1 MMLLHLLVATVLA
14 IQAAAPAPVQQGTP
28 AQPDTNAYVVGA
40 TDVLTIR
47 VFDEPTLGCEC
58 TVDADGSITFPLV
71 GRVEVGGKTLRET
84 ETILTTLLRKGYVLR
99 AQVSVEM
106 KSYRSRS
113 IFVLGEVRTPGK
125 YSIGDQVTLLEV
137 IANAGSLTSTAGN
150 TIIVQRQKDPR
161 APVTGPA
168 LPTENTGVEIMRISY
183 EDLREGRLRSNIVL
197 QDGDT
202 LFIPEAERF
211 FVTGFVRTPGVYV
224 LKQNMTV
231 QQAIAQAGGLT
242 ERGTFRRLKILRKDK
257 DGREI
262 EMDAK
267 TTDIVRP
274 NDTIKVSQRLI

>member
-1 MMLLHLLVATVLA
+1 MLLHLLIATVLV
-14 IQAAAPAPVQQGTP
+14 IQAAAPKPAPP
-28 AQPDTNAYVVGA
+28 APPDSNAYVVGA

-47 VFDEPTLGCEC
+47 VFDEPSLGCEC
-58 TVDADGSITFPLV
+58 TVDTDGSITFPLV
-71 GRVEVGGKTLRET
+71 GRVEGGGKTLREA
-84 ETILTTLLRKGYVLR
+84 ETILTTLLRKDYVRR
-99 AQVSVEM
+99 AQVSVEV

-137 IANAGSLTSTAGN
+137 IANAGSLTPTAGN
-150 TIIVQRQKDPR
+150 TIIVQRQKDPK

-168 LPTENTGVEIMRISY
+168 LTTENTGIEIMRISY
-183 EDLREGRLRSNIVL
+183 DDLREGRLRSNIVL

-242 ERGTFRRLKILRKDK
+242 DRGTFRRLKILRKDK
-257 DGREI
+257 DGREVEI
-262 EMDAK
+262 DAK
-267 TTDIVRP
+267 TTDIVLP

>member
-1 MMLLHLLVATVLA
+1 MLLHLLVATVLL
-14 IQAAAPAPVQQGTP
+14 IQAAAPAPP
-28 AQPDTNAYVVGA
+28 AAPQQPDLNAYVVGA

-47 VFDEPTLGCEC
+47 VFDEPTLSCEC
-58 TVDADGSITFPLV
+58 TVDTDGSITFPLV
-71 GRVEVGGKTLRET
+71 GRVEVGGKTLREA
-84 ETILTTLLRKGYVLR
+84 ESILTTLLRKDYVRR
-99 AQVSVEM
+99 AQVSVEV

-137 IANAGSLTSTAGN
+137 IANAGSLTSAAGN

-168 LPTENTGVEIMRISY
+168 LPNENTGVEIMRISY
-183 EDLREGRLRSNIVL
+183 EDLREGKLRSNIVL

-242 ERGTFRRLKILRKDK
+242 DRGTFRRLKILRKDK
-257 DGREI
+257 DGREVEI
-262 EMDAK
+262 DAK

>member
-1 MMLLHLLVATVLA
+1 MLLHLLIATVLV
-14 IQAAAPAPVQQGTP
+14 IQAAVPKPAPP
-28 AQPDTNAYVVGA
+28 AQPDSNAYVVGA

-47 VFDEPTLGCEC
+47 VFDEPSLGCEC
-58 TVDADGSITFPLV
+58 TVDTDGSITFPLV
-71 GRVEVGGKTLRET
+71 GRVEVGGKTLREA
-84 ETILTTLLRKGYVLR
+84 ETILTTLLRKDYVRR
-99 AQVSVEM
+99 AQVSVEV

-137 IANAGSLTSTAGN
+137 IANAGSLTPTAGN
-150 TIIVQRQKDPR
+150 TIIVQRQKDPK

-168 LPTENTGVEIMRISY
+168 LTTENTGVEIMRISY
-183 EDLREGRLRSNIVL
+183 DDLREGRLRSNIVL

-242 ERGTFRRLKILRKDK
+242 DRGTFRRLKILRKDK
-257 DGREI
+257 DGREVEI
-262 EMDAK
+262 DAK
-267 TTDIVRP
+267 TTDIVLP

>member
-1 MMLLHLLVATVLA
+1 MMLLHLVVATVLA
-14 IQAAAPAPVQQGTP
+14 IQAAVPAAQAPAPP
-28 AQPDTNAYVVGA
+28 PDPNAYVVGS

-58 TVDADGSITFPLV
+58 TVDTDGSITFPLV
-71 GRVEVGGKTLRET
+71 GRVEVGGKTLRDIEIT
-84 ETILTTLLRKGYVLR
+84 LTALLRKDYVRR
-99 AQVSVEM
+99 AQVSVEI

-137 IANAGSLTSTAGN
+137 IANAGSLTSAAGN

-168 LPTENTGVEIMRISY
+168 VPTDNTGVEIMRISY

-231 QQAIAQAGGLT
+231 QQAIAQAGGLS

-257 DGREI
+257 DGREV

-267 TTDIVRP
+267 TTDVVRP

>member
-1 MMLLHLLVATVLA
+1 MLLHLLVATILV
-14 IQAAAPAPVQQGTP
+14 IQAAAPVPPKP
-28 AQPDTNAYVVGA
+28 ASPGQPDTNAYVVGA

-84 ETILTTLLRKGYVLR
+84 ETILTTLLRKDYVRR
-99 AQVSVEM
+99 AQVSVEI

-137 IANAGSLTSTAGN
+137 IANAGSLTPTAGN
-150 TIIVQRQKDPR
+150 TIIVQRQKDPK

-168 LPTENTGVEIMRISY
+168 LTTENTGVEIMRISY
-183 EDLREGRLRSNIVL
+183 EDLREGRLSSNIVL

-211 FVTGFVRTPGVYV
+211 FVTGYVRTPGVYV

-257 DGREI
+257 DGREVEI
-262 EMDAK
+262 DAK
-267 TTDIVRP
+267 TTDIVLP

>member
-1 MMLLHLLVATVLA
+1 MVFQLLVATILA
-14 IQAAAPAPVQQGTP
+14 VQAAGPTPPPPASP
-28 AQPDTNAYVVGA
+28 QPDTNAYVVGA
-40 TDVLTIR
+40 TDVLAIR
-47 VFDEPTLGCEC
+47 VFDEPTLTCDC
-58 TVDADGSITFPLV
+58 TVDSDGSITFPLV
-71 GRVEVGGKTLRET
+71 GRVEVGGKTIRET
-84 ETILTTLLRKGYVLR
+84 ETILTTLLRKDYVRR
-99 AQVSVEM
+99 AQVSVEV

-168 LPTENTGVEIMRISY
+168 LPNENTGVEIMRISY
-183 EDLREGRLRSNIVL
+183 EDLKEGRLRSNIVL

-211 FVTGFVRTPGVYV
+211 FVTGFVRTPGMYV
-224 LKQNMTV
+224 HKQGMTV

-242 ERGTFRRLKILRKDK
+242 DRGTLRRLKILRKDK
-257 DGREI
+257 DGREV

-267 TTDIVRP
+267 PTDVVLP

>member
-1 MMLLHLLVATVLA
+1 MLLHLLVATVLA
-14 IQAAAPAPVQQGTP
+14 VQAAAVAPAPPPAP
-28 AQPDTNAYVVGA
+28 AQPDINAYVVGA

-58 TVDADGSITFPLV
+58 TVDTDGSITFPLV

-84 ETILTTLLRKGYVLR
+84 ETILTTLLRKDYVRR
-99 AQVSVEM
+99 AQVSVEI

-137 IANAGSLTSTAGN
+137 IANAGSLTPNAGN

-183 EDLREGRLRSNIVL
+183 DDLREGRLRSNIVL

-202 LFIPEAERF
+202 LFVPEAERF

-231 QQAIAQAGGLT
+231 QQAIAQAGGLS

-257 DGREI
+257 DGREV

-274 NDTIKVSQRLI
+274 NDTIKVSQRYI

>member
-1 MMLLHLLVATVLA
+1 MVLQLLVAAILA
-14 IQAAAPAPVQQGTP
+14 LQAAAQTPPAP
-28 AQPDTNAYVVGA
+28 AASQPDGNAYVVGA
-40 TDVLTIR
+40 TDVLAIR
-47 VFDEPTLGCEC
+47 VFDEPTLTCEC
-58 TVDADGSITFPLV
+58 TVDSDGSITFPLV
-71 GRVEVGGKTLRET
+71 GRVEVGGKTIRET
-84 ETILTTLLRKGYVLR
+84 ENILTTLLRKDYVRR
-99 AQVSVEM
+99 AQVSVEV

-168 LPTENTGVEIMRISY
+168 LPNENTGVEIMRISY
-183 EDLREGRLRSNIVL
+183 EDLKEGRLRSNIVL

-211 FVTGFVRTPGVYV
+211 FVTGFVRTPGMYV
-224 LKQNMTV
+224 HKQGMTV

-242 ERGTFRRLKILRKDK
+242 DRGTLRRLKILRKDK
-257 DGREI
+257 DGRDV

-267 TTDIVRP
+267 PTDVVMP
-274 NDTIKVSQRLI
+274 NDTIKISQRLI

>member
-1 MMLLHLLVATVLA
+1 MLLHLLVATLLA
-14 IQAAAPAPVQQGTP
+14 VQAAAVAPAPPPAP
-28 AQPDTNAYVVGA
+28 AQPDINAYVVGA

-58 TVDADGSITFPLV
+58 TVDTDGSITFPLV

-84 ETILTTLLRKGYVLR
+84 ETILTTLLRKDYVRR
-99 AQVSVEM
+99 AQVSVEI

-137 IANAGSLTSTAGN
+137 IANAGSLTPNAGN

-183 EDLREGRLRSNIVL
+183 DDLREGRLRSNIVL

-202 LFIPEAERF
+202 LFVPEAERF

-231 QQAIAQAGGLT
+231 QQAIAQAGGLS

-257 DGREI
+257 DGREV

-274 NDTIKVSQRLI
+274 NDTIKVSQRYI

>member
-1 MMLLHLLVATVLA
+1 MLLHLLVATVLV
-14 IQAAAPAPVQQGTP
+14 IQAAAVAPASPAAP
-28 AQPDTNAYVVGA
+28 AQPDLNAYVIGA

-58 TVDADGSITFPLV
+58 TVDTDGSITFPLV

-84 ETILTTLLRKGYVLR
+84 EAILTTLLRKDYVRR
-99 AQVSVEM
+99 AQVSVEI

-137 IANAGSLTSTAGN
+137 IANAGSLTPNAGN

-168 LPTENTGVEIMRISY
+168 LTAENTGVEIMRISY

-202 LFIPEAERF
+202 LFVPEAERF

-231 QQAIAQAGGLT
+231 QQAIAQAGGLS

-257 DGREI
+257 DGREV

-274 NDTIKVSQRLI
+274 NDTIKVSQRFI

>member
-1 MMLLHLLVATVLA
+1 MLLHLLIATVLV
-14 IQAAAPAPVQQGTP
+14 IQAAAPKPAPP
-28 AQPDTNAYVVGA
+28 APPDSNAYVVGA

-47 VFDEPTLGCEC
+47 VFDEPSLGCEC
-58 TVDADGSITFPLV
+58 TVDTDGSITFPLV
-71 GRVEVGGKTLRET
+71 GRVEVGGKTLREA
-84 ETILTTLLRKGYVLR
+84 ETILTTLLRKDYVRR
-99 AQVSVEM
+99 AQVSVEV

-137 IANAGSLTSTAGN
+137 IANAGSLTPTAGN
-150 TIIVQRQKDPR
+150 TIIVQRQKDPK

-168 LPTENTGVEIMRISY
+168 LTTENTGIEIMRISY
-183 EDLREGRLRSNIVL
+183 DDLREGRLRSNIVL

-242 ERGTFRRLKILRKDK
+242 DRGTFRRLKILRKDK
-257 DGREI
+257 DGREVEI
-262 EMDAK
+262 DAK
-267 TTDIVRP
+267 TTDIVLP

>member
-1 MMLLHLLVATVLA
+1 MLLHLLIATVLV
-14 IQAAAPAPVQQGTP
+14 IQAAAPKPAPPP
-28 AQPDTNAYVVGA
+28 AQPDANAYVVGA

-47 VFDEPTLGCEC
+47 VFDEPSLGCEC
-58 TVDADGSITFPLV
+58 TVDTDGSITFPLV
-71 GRVEVGGKTLRET
+71 GRVEVGGKTLREA
-84 ETILTTLLRKGYVLR
+84 ETILTTLLRKDYVRR
-99 AQVSVEM
+99 AQVSVEV

-137 IANAGSLTSTAGN
+137 IANAGSLTPTAGN
-150 TIIVQRQKDPR
+150 TIIVQRQKDPK

-168 LPTENTGVEIMRISY
+168 LTTENTGVEIMRISY
-183 EDLREGRLRSNIVL
+183 DDLREGRLRSNIVL

-242 ERGTFRRLKILRKDK
+242 DRGTFRRLKILRKDK
-257 DGREI
+257 DGREVEI
-262 EMDAK
+262 DAK
-267 TTDIVRP
+267 TTDIVLP

>member
-1 MMLLHLLVATVLA
+1 MLLHLLIATVLV
-14 IQAAAPAPVQQGTP
+14 IQAAAPKPAPP
-28 AQPDTNAYVVGA
+28 AQPDSNAYVVGA

-47 VFDEPTLGCEC
+47 VFDEPSLGCEC
-58 TVDADGSITFPLV
+58 TVDTDGSITFPLV
-71 GRVEVGGKTLRET
+71 GRVEVGGKTLREA
-84 ETILTTLLRKGYVLR
+84 ETILTTLLRKDYVRR
-99 AQVSVEM
+99 AQVSVEV

-137 IANAGSLTSTAGN
+137 IANAGSLTPTAGN
-150 TIIVQRQKDPR
+150 TIIVQRQKDPK

-168 LPTENTGVEIMRISY
+168 LTTENTGVEIMRISY
-183 EDLREGRLRSNIVL
+183 DDLREGRLRSNIVL

-242 ERGTFRRLKILRKDK
+242 DRGTFRRLKILRKDK
-257 DGREI
+257 DGREVEI
-262 EMDAK
+262 DAK
-267 TTDIVRP
+267 TTDIVLP

>member
-1 MMLLHLLVATVLA
+1 MMLLHLVVATVLA
-14 IQAAAPAPVQQGTP
+14 IQAAVPAAPAPAP
-28 AQPDTNAYVVGA
+28 PPDPNAYVVGS

-58 TVDADGSITFPLV
+58 TVDTDGSITFPLV
-71 GRVEVGGKTLRET
+71 GRVEVGGKTLREA
-84 ETILTTLLRKGYVLR
+84 ETILTTLLRKDYVRR
-99 AQVSVEM
+99 AQVSVEV

-137 IANAGSLTSTAGN
+137 IANAGSLTSAAGN

-168 LPTENTGVEIMRISY
+168 VPTDNTGVEIMRISY

-231 QQAIAQAGGLT
+231 QQAIAQAGGLS

-257 DGREI
+257 DGREV

-267 TTDIVRP
+267 TTDVVRP

>member
-1 MMLLHLLVATVLA
+1 MLLQLLVVTLLGV
-14 IQAAAPAPVQQGTP
+14 QAAAGAAAQGTP
-28 AQPDTNAYVVGA
+28 TQPDTNAYVVGA

-47 VFDEPTLGCEC
+47 VYDEPGLGCEC

-71 GRVEVGGKTLRET
+71 GRVEVGGKTLRDA
-84 ETILTTLLRKGYVLR
+84 ETILTTLLRKDYVRR
-99 AQVSVEM
+99 AQVSVEV

-150 TIIVQRQKDPR
+150 TIIIQRQKDPR

-168 LPTENTGVEIMRISY
+168 LPTDNTGVEIMRISY

-257 DGREI
+257 DGREV

-267 TTDIVRP
+267 TADIVRP

>member
-1 MMLLHLLVATVLA
+1 MLLHLLIATVLI
-14 IQAAAPAPVQQGTP
+14 IQAAAPKPAPP
-28 AQPDTNAYVVGA
+28 APPDSNAYVVGA

-47 VFDEPTLGCEC
+47 VFDEPSLGCEC
-58 TVDADGSITFPLV
+58 TVDTDGSITFPLV
-71 GRVEVGGKTLRET
+71 GRVEVGGKTLREA
-84 ETILTTLLRKGYVLR
+84 ETILTTLLRKDYVRR
-99 AQVSVEM
+99 AQVSVEV

-137 IANAGSLTSTAGN
+137 IANAGSLTPTAGN
-150 TIIVQRQKDPR
+150 TIIVQRQKDPK

-168 LPTENTGVEIMRISY
+168 LTTENTGVEILRISY
-183 EDLREGRLRSNIVL
+183 DDLREGRLRSNIVL

-242 ERGTFRRLKILRKDK
+242 DRGTFRRLKILRKDK
-257 DGREI
+257 DGREVEI
-262 EMDAK
+262 DAK
-267 TTDIVRP
+267 TTDIVLP